1 MSSPSSYTVAR
12 TVTVHAPADRVLD
25 EIADFHRWT
34 AWSPWEDL
42 DPALERRYSGPAA
55 GPGSV
60 YEWSGNRKAGAG
72 RMEMTEV
79 VPASRVEVALRFLKP
94 FKSESTTVFSLDPH
108 GADST
113 TVTWPMTGP
122 RTTMVRLMS
131 LVSSMDERV
140 GKDFEKGLSRLR
152 TVVESESPGRT

>member
-1 MSSPSSYTVAR
+1 MSSPSS
-12 TVTVHAPADRVLD
+12 
-25 EIADFHRWT
+25 WT

-72 RMEMTEV
+72 RMEITEV

-94 FKSESTTVFSLDPH
+94 FRSESTTVFSLDPQ
-108 GADST
+108 GADGT
-113 TVTWPMTGP
+113 TVTWTMTGP
-122 RTTMVRLMS
+122 RTTMVRLMG
-131 LVSSMDERV
+131 VVTSMDRLV

-152 TVVESESPGRT
+152 TAVEKPAPGRP

>member
-79 VPASRVEVALRFLKP
+79 VPASRVEVALQFLKP

-113 TVTWPMTGP
+113 TVTWTMTGP

-131 LVSSMDERV
+131 LVSSMDKLV

-152 TVVESESPGRT
+152 TVVEKQSPGRT